1 MSLLKVED
9 LKVHYPIRGGIF
21 RTVVDYVRAVDGI
34 SFELREGETYGL
46 IGESGSGKSTAG
58 KAILQL
64 TKATGGSIEF
74 EQNDLISLSKK
85 QMRAF
90 RKEIQMIFQDPYSS
104 LNPKKR
110 IIDLVAEPLRNFENL
125 SPDEEREKVLYY
137 LQKVGLPPEALFK
150 YPHEFSGG
158 QRQRIGIARALTLQP
173 KLIVADEPVSALD
186 VSVQAQVLNFLQ
198 DLQEEFKLTYL
209 FIGHDLGVIRHLCD
223 RIGVMYRGR
232 LVEEG
237 TTEDILTNPQHIY
250 TRRLIAAIPDIR
262 PEVRAEKI
270 SARQEVRNEYEKNS
284 SAYFDANG
292 RPYDLKQISDTHRV
306 ALP

>member
-9 LKVHYPIRGGIF
+9 LKVHFPIRGGVF

-74 EQNDLISLSKK
+74 EQNDLISISKK

-110 IIDLVAEPLRNFENL
+110 IIDLVAEPLRNFEKL

-237 TTEDILTNPQHIY
+237 TTEDILSNPQHIY

-270 SARQEVRNEYEKNS
+270 NARQEVRNEYEKNS
-284 SAYFDANG
+284 SSYFDANG
-292 RPYDLKQISDTHRV
+292 RPFDLKQISDTHRV

>member
-9 LKVHYPIRGGIF
+9 LKVHYPIRGGVF

-110 IIDLVAEPLRNFENL
+110 IIDLVAEPLRNFEKL

-237 TTEDILTNPQHIY
+237 TTEDILSNPQHIY

-270 SARQEVRNEYEKNS
+270 NARQEVRNEYEKNS
-284 SAYFDANG
+284 SSYFDANG

>member
-1 MSLLKVED
+1 MSLLKVD
-9 LKVHYPIRGGIF
+9 NLKVHYPIRGGIF
-21 RTVVDYVRAVDGI
+21 RTVVDHVRAVDGI
-34 SFELREGETYGL
+34 SFELNEGETYGL

-64 TKATGGSIEF
+64 AKATNGSIQF
-74 EQNDLISLSKK
+74 LDNDLITLGKK
-85 QMRAF
+85 QLRAF
-90 RKEIQMIFQDPYSS
+90 RQEIQMIFQDPYSS

-110 IIDLVAEPLRNFENL
+110 IIDLVAEPLRNYETL
-125 SPDEEREKVLYY
+125 TAEEERERVLYY
-137 LQKVGLPPEALFK
+137 LNKVGLSPESLYK

-237 TTEDILTNPQHIY
+237 TTEDILNNPQHIY
-250 TRRLIAAIPDIR
+250 TKRLIAAIPDIR
-262 PEVRAEKI
+262 PEVREEKI
-270 SARQEVRNEYEKNS
+270 KERQAVRQEYQQNAS
-284 SAYFDANG
+284 SYFDANG
-292 RPYDLKQISDTHRV
+292 RPFDLKPISDTHRV

>member
-1 MSLLKVED
+1 MSLLKVKD
-9 LKVHYPIRGGIF
+9 LKVHFPIRGGVF

-85 QMRAF
+85 QMRAY

-237 TTEDILTNPQHIY
+237 TTEDILSNPQHIY

-262 PEVRAEKI
+262 PEVRSEKI
-270 SARQEVRNEYEKNS
+270 KARQEVRNEYEKNS
-284 SAYFDANG
+284 SSYFDANG

>member
-9 LKVHYPIRGGIF
+9 LKVHFPIRGGVF

-74 EQNDLISLSKK
+74 EQNDLISLSKN
-85 QMRAF
+85 QMRAY

-237 TTEDILTNPQHIY
+237 TTEDILSNPQHIY

-262 PEVRAEKI
+262 PEVRSEKI
-270 SARQEVRNEYEKNS
+270 KARQEVRNEYEKNS
-284 SAYFDANG
+284 SSYFDTNG

>member
-9 LKVHYPIRGGIF
+9 LKVHFPIRGGVF

-110 IIDLVAEPLRNFENL
+110 IIDLVAEPLRNFEKL

-262 PEVRAEKI
+262 PEVRSEKI
-270 SARQEVRNEYEKNS
+270 KARQEVRHEYEKNS
-284 SAYFDANG
+284 SSYFDANG

>member
-9 LKVHYPIRGGIF
+9 LKVHFPIRGGVF

-74 EQNDLISLSKK
+74 EQNDLISLSKN
-85 QMRAF
+85 QMRSF

-237 TTEDILTNPQHIY
+237 TTEDILSNPQHIY

-270 SARQEVRNEYEKNS
+270 EARQEVRNEYEKNS
-284 SAYFDANG
+284 SSYFDANG

>member
-9 LKVHYPIRGGIF
+9 LKVHFPIRGGIF
-21 RTVVDYVRAVDGI
+21 RSVVDHVRAVDGI
-34 SFELREGETYGL
+34 SFELNEGETYGL

-64 TKATGGSIEF
+64 TKPTGGSIEF
-74 EQNDLISLSKK
+74 QNTDLISINKK

-110 IIDLVAEPLRNFENL
+110 IIDLVAEPLRNFEKL
-125 SPDEEREKVLYY
+125 TSDQEREKVLYY
-137 LQKVGLPPEALFK
+137 LQKVGLTPEALYK

-209 FIGHDLGVIRHLCD
+209 FIGHDLGVIRHLCN

-250 TRRLIAAIPDIR
+250 TKRLIAAIPDIR
-262 PEVRAEKI
+262 PEVRNEKI
-270 SARQEVRNEYEKNS
+270 KSRQEVSAEYKQNS
-284 SAYFDANG
+284 SYYFDENG

>member
-9 LKVHYPIRGGIF
+9 LKVHFPIRGGIF
-21 RTVVDYVRAVDGI
+21 RTVVDHVRAVDGI

-64 TKATGGSIEF
+64 TKSTAGSILF
-74 EQNDLISLSKK
+74 ENTNLNHLSKNK
-85 QMRAF
+85 MRAF
-90 RKEIQMIFQDPYSS
+90 RQEIQMIFQDPYSS

-110 IIDLVAEPLRNFENL
+110 IIDIVAEPMRNFENNTQ
-125 SPDEEREKVLYY
+125 EEEQEKVLYF
-137 LQKVGLPPEALFK
+137 LQKVGLTSDALYK

-198 DLQEEFKLTYL
+198 DLQEEFNLTYL

-223 RIGVMYRGR
+223 RIGVMYKGR

-250 TRRLIAAIPDIR
+250 TKRLIAAIPDIR
-262 PEVRAEKI
+262 PEVREEKI
-270 SARQEVRNEYEKNS
+270 QTRKSVRAEYDQNS
-284 SAYFDANG
+284 SKYFDENG

>member
-9 LKVHYPIRGGIF
+9 LKVHFPIRGGIF
-21 RTVVDYVRAVDGI
+21 RSVVDHVRAVDGI
-34 SFELREGETYGL
+34 SFELNEGETYGL

-64 TKATGGSIEF
+64 TKPTGGSIEF
-74 EQNDLISLSKK
+74 QQTDLNSINKN

-110 IIDLVAEPLRNFENL
+110 IFDLVAEPLRNFENL
-125 SPDEEREKVLYY
+125 TSDQELEKVLYY
-137 LQKVGLPPEALFK
+137 LQKVGLTPEALYK

-198 DLQEEFKLTYL
+198 DLQEEFNLTYL

-250 TRRLIAAIPDIR
+250 TKRLIAAIPDIR
-262 PEVRAEKI
+262 PEVRNEKI
-270 SARQEVRNEYEKNS
+270 KARQEVRAEYEKHS
-284 SAYFDANG
+284 SNYFDENG
-292 RPYDLKQISDTHRV
+292 RPYDLRYISDTHRV